1 MKALAEFVMRGRAQA
16 LMIAVAG
23 AVIVLFAWVSA
34 AVVALVTLRKGPA
47 EGVWLLAWALLP
59 AAIIAWRFG
68 DTSAVALLLGTASLA
83 LVLRATVSLS
93 LALLAS
99 VAVGVAAGILM
110 LSVGEAYL
118 EQVRIELVEPYV
130 AYLEQYASRNG
141 EMVTLPRPGAIA
153 IAGMIGTG
161 TSTLSILS
169 LLLAR
174 YWQASLYNPGG
185 FGQEFRTLRY
195 PAAVSLA
202 LLVGV
207 LLIFSQ
213 GAEWRTWAMI
223 GVAPLMFA
231 GLGLVHARARQKAW
245 SGMLLALFYIA
256 WFLFGAMQMLVVML
270 AVVDGWWDFRG
281 RWGSVP
287 GDSLAPPKDRR
298 DDTTD
303 QRSDDNDERD
313 Q

>member
-174 YWQASLYNPGG
+174 WIRPGVPYVALPRSGESGSPCGGVADLQPGG
-185 FGQEFRTLRY
+185 RVAYLGDDRCG
-195 PAAVSLA
+195 AADVCGPRPGACAGAAEGLERHVA
-202 LLVGV
+202 GAVLHRMVPVWCHADAGGYAGRGGRLVG
-207 LLIFSQ
+207 FSRSLGQ
-213 GAEWRTWAMI
+213 C
-223 GVAPLMFA
+223 A
-231 GLGLVHARARQKAW
+231 G
-245 SGMLLALFYIA
+245 
-256 WFLFGAMQMLVVML
+256 
-270 AVVDGWWDFRG
+270 
-281 RWGSVP
+281 
-287 GDSLAPPKDRR
+287 
-298 DDTTD
+298 
-303 QRSDDNDERD
+303 
-313 Q
+313 